1 LVTKTLDLEDVL
13 IPDQLGTQIAAT
25 WQSWENLRRKK
36 ITEWDEIRRYV
47 FATDTTHTT
56 NSNLPWKNT
65 TTIPK
70 LCQIRDNL
78 IANYMSSLFP
88 RRGWLQWEGAREQDQ
103 EKQKAI
109 QLFMENLVSEPRVKK
124 QLKKLVLDYIDYG
137 NPIGSVEWVDERIA
151 TDDGDRAGFVGP
163 VPLRISPLD
172 IVFDPTA
179 TSFEDS
185 PKITRALVSVGQLEA
200 LVKSFSVPEDQEETE
215 KLLAYFKEIRNSAR
229 AGGHGGTKVSEKDD
243 YYRVDGFDSFRAYL
257 SSRFVEVLT
266 FYGDLYDENTGELM
280 KNHKITVVD
289 RHRVIGKKVNDA
301 IFGVPPIYHTG
312 WRVRQDNLWAMGP
325 LDNLVGMQYRLD
337 HLENLKADVLDFL
350 AAPPKKIKGYVEAF
364 EWAPFANIDVGDTGD
379 VEIIGPDTNILNVNL
394 ELRELEQK
402 MEEMAGSPK
411 ESLGIRSP
419 GEKTAFEVQ
428 RLENAASRI
437 FQAKILQFEEEL
449 LEPLLNAMLEMA
461 RRKLDSTV
469 VRVIDDE
476 LQAISFEDITKDD
489 ITAIG
494 RIRPVGAK
502 HFAEKAVQI
511 QNISQWYQ
519 SGLGSDP
526 EVRAHFSSFGLAKLS
541 EDLMDIGQFKLVQ
554 PFIRLNE
561 QANAQR
567 IQNSNAE
574 QVETEALTPSGLSE
588 DDADPDELLE
598 EELENAA

>member
-494 RIRPVGAK
+494 RIRPVGANTSLRK
-502 HFAEKAVQI
+502 LFKYRTSRSGIRVVWAVI
-511 QNISQWYQ
+511 RK
-519 SGLGSDP
+519 SGLTSP
-526 EVRAHFSSFGLAKLS
+526 ALVLRSFLKTLWTSG
-541 EDLMDIGQFKLVQ
+541 
-554 PFIRLNE
+554 
-561 QANAQR
+561 
-567 IQNSNAE
+567 NSNWCN
-574 QVETEALTPSGLSE
+574 LSSG
-588 DDADPDELLE
+588 
-598 EELENAA
+598 

>member
-1 LVTKTLDLEDVL
+1 MVTKTLDLEDVL
-13 IPDQLGTQIAAT
+13 MPDQLGTHIANT

-36 ITEWDEIRRYV
+36 LTEWDEIRRYV
-47 FATDTTHTT
+47 FATDTQHTT
-56 NSNLPWKNT
+56 NNNLPWKNT

-78 IANYMSSLFP
+78 IAHYTSSLFP
-88 RRGWLQWEGAREQDQ
+88 KRGWLQWEGSREQDQ
-103 EKQKAI
+103 EKRDAI
-109 QLFMENLVSEPRVKK
+109 ELYMENLVSEPRVKK
-124 QLKKLVLDYIDYG
+124 QLNKLILDYIDYG
-137 NPIGSVEWVDERIA
+137 NPVGAVEWVDERIQ

-163 VPLRISPLD
+163 VPLRVSPLD

-185 PKITRALVSVGQLEA
+185 PKIIRSLISVGQIEA
-200 LVKSFSVPEDQEETE
+200 LLQSFSVPENLEETE
-215 KLLAYFKEIRNSAR
+215 ALLNYLKEIRNSAR
-229 AGGHGGTKVSEKDD
+229 AGGHGGTKISEKDD
-243 YYRVDGFDSFRAYL
+243 YLRVDGFDSFRAYL

-266 FYGDLYDENTGELM
+266 FYGDMYDENTGELM
-280 KNHKITVVD
+280 RNHQITVVD
-289 RHRVIGKKVNDA
+289 RHKVIGKKVNDS

-337 HLENLKADVLDFL
+337 HLENLKADVVDFL
-350 AAPPKKIKGYVEAF
+350 AAPVKKIKGYVEEF
-364 EWAPFANIDVGDTGD
+364 EWAPFANIEVGDTGD
-379 VEIIGPDTNILNVNL
+379 VELIGPDTNILNMNL

-437 FQAKILQFEEEL
+437 FQAKIIQFEEEL
-449 LEPLLNAMLEMA
+449 LEPLLNAMLELA

-469 VRVIDDE
+469 VRVLDDD
-476 LQAISFEDITKDD
+476 LQAVNFEEITKDD

-526 EVRAHFSSFGLAKLS
+526 EVRAHFSSLGLAKLS

-567 IQNSNAE
+567 IQQSNAE
-574 QVETEALTPSGLSE
+574 QVETEALTPSGLTE
-588 DDADPDELLE
+588 DDFDEFE
-598 EELENAA
+598 DEEGIEEL